1 MSPNPSHP
9 LASIKHK
16 ENVHHR
22 NRNTKESTQY
32 FGTPT
37 TRAISNR
44 LVRKE
49 LEESNQQYV
58 SCLFSQKTGTE
69 YTQKKNQQEL
79 KVKIQELDHY
89 RSIMSDL

>member
-1 MSPNPSHP
+1 MFIKKKRNP
-9 LASIKHK
+9 K
-16 ENVHHR
+16 EN
-22 NRNTKESTQY
+22 TKY
-32 FGTPT
+32 FATPT
-37 TRAISNR
+37 IRAISNR